1 MHAGTFGP
9 NDLDNTFGP
18 ELKFVKAPTV
28 EQGVN
33 LPPSMGLQFF
43 GIVEIDGVSGQ
54 MKVTLRDA
62 SDASLFSV
70 TLDPQFG

>member
-18 ELKFVKAPTV
+18 ELQFVKAPTV